1 MSREEEGRQ
10 VWEEEPLTGAL
21 YSLMGKALNTRMQ
34 KGSP

>member
-10 VWEEEPLTGAL
+10 VWEEEPLTGVL
-21 YSLMGKALNTRMQ
+21 YSLMDKALNTGMQ

>member
-21 YSLMGKALNTRMQ
+21 YSLMDKALNTRMQ